1 MRRLELQV
9 VDAASGKP
17 LHPVFSN
24 YLERDF
30 VARNSAR
37 PPAGGPYAADEN
49 VFAFPWDGTRMH
61 DNGKGTADHRKLVP
75 DGQYKIVVKALK
87 ALGDAG
93 NPAHWETFTSPTITI
108 DRP

>member
-1 MRRLELQV
+1 M
-9 VDAASGKP
+9 
-17 LHPVFSN
+17 
-24 YLERDF
+24 
-30 VARNSAR
+30 
-37 PPAGGPYAADEN
+37 DEN

-61 DNGKGTADHRKLVP
+61 DNGKGTPDHRKTVP

-93 NPAHWETFTSPTITI
+93 NPADWETLKTSTTITI